1 MSDAKI
7 TLVTGVPGSGKT
19 ALAVDLLLKEFQGR
33 PLYVDGLNGLKL
45 DHVPIDVMKWPEE
58 VEDGGVI
65 VVDEVQRKW
74 RPRGP
79 GAKVPESVAA
89 LETHRHRG
97 IDIVVITQNPRLVD
111 SNVRNLVGR
120 HLHVRNT
127 GVMGRWLYE
136 WPEVS
141 VDCAWKSC
149 LNKRKYRLPKRV
161 FGLYKSASVHF
172 KHNQS
177 IPLVAYGAAIALV
190 AVAVLGGRVYK
201 QFSQPKETEQVE
213 ASESKKRQL
222 ADYVPSV
229 SASASKASAGPV
241 DERVDFIPRISGR
254 PWTAPAYD
262 DIRKVVQVPH
272 IAGAMCIGDDC
283 RCYSADGGRLHDV
296 GARDCREWL
305 ERDAFN
311 PYRVRV
317 HGTPSG
323 DTRSSASP
331 SESSETQGA
340 VGDHPASLAS

>member
-1 MSDAKI
+1 MI
-7 TLVTGVPGSGKT
+7 ILITGVPGSGKT
-19 ALAVDLLLKEFQGR
+19 AFAVDLLLREFQGR
-33 PLYVDGLNGLKL
+33 PLYVDGVNGLKL

-58 VEDGGVI
+58 VEDGGVV

-97 IDIVVITQNPRLVD
+97 IDFVVITQNPRLVD

-120 HLHVRNT
+120 HLHIRDT
-127 GVMGRWLYE
+127 GFLGRWIYE
-136 WPEVS
+136 WPETS
-141 VDCAWKSC
+141 QEIAWRKC
-149 LNKRKYRLPKRV
+149 DNKRKYTLPKRV
-161 FGLYKSASVHF
+161 FGLYKSASIHTKPVR
-172 KHNQS
+172 KV
-177 IPLVAYGAAIALV
+177 PLLAYGAAVALV

-201 QFSQPKETEQVE
+201 QFAQPEQTQV
-213 ASESKKRQL
+213 SELKKDGKTL

-229 SASASKASAGPV
+229 SAPASKTSVGPV

-272 IAGAMCIGDDC
+272 IAGAMCIGEDC

-296 GARDCREWL
+296 GSRDCREWL

-317 HGTPSG
+317 HGTPPG

-331 SESSETQGA
+331 SESSEAPGP
-340 VGDHPASLAS
+340 VGEHPASLAS